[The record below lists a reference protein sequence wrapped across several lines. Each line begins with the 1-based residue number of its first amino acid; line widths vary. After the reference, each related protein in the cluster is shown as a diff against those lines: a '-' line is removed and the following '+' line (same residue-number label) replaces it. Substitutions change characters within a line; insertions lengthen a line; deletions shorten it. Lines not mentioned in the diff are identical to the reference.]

1 MTRVVVWGAGEL
13 GAPIALRAAR
23 EGRSAL
29 AFTRSTDRHAALQAG
44 GVVAH
49 IGDAAPHLRPD
60 DLLLLCV
67 PGHEALSACVRALA
81 TLGATAARA
90 VYISST
96 GYYGGPAGPVDE
108 GTPPGTDT
116 HAQGIAAGEALFRA
130 WAGPG
135 GVVLR
140 CGGLYRRGRGPM
152 SALAKRGAPPLGPP
166 DRTLALI
173 HYEDATEAAWCA
185 LHHPAPQP
193 TYLAVTPPCPTRRE
207 FYMAACVV
215 LGLDLPSFGPALGL
229 PPAEYNTAR
238 LRADLLP
245 SAGHPRW
252 QAALVP

>member
-1 MTRVVVWGAGEL
+1 LLARLAKFVVPGTPIDARRTLIVSTLALLDGEV
-13 GAPIALRAAR
+13 AAAR
-23 EGRSAL
+23 EGASRGAAL
-29 AFTRSTDRHAALQAG
+29 AVTYRGDEDHAYG
-44 GVVAH
+44 
-49 IGDAAPHLRPD
+49 RM
-60 DLLLLCV
+60 
-67 PGHEALSACVRALA
+67 LSAQAAWRA
-81 TLGATAARA
+81 
-90 VYISST
+90 
-96 GYYGGPAGPVDE
+96 
-108 GTPPGTDT
+108 
-116 HAQGIAAGEALFRA
+116 
-130 WAGPG
+130 
-135 GVVLR
+135 GV
-140 CGGLYRRGRGPM
+140 
-152 SALAKRGAPPLGPP
+152 AP

-173 HYEDATEAAWCA
+173 HYEDATDAAWCA

>member
-1 MTRVVVWGAGEL
+1 MTRLVVWGAGEL
-13 GAPIALRAAR
+13 GAPIALRAAAQ
-23 EGRSAL
+23 GVVSV
-29 AFTRSTDRHAALQAG
+29 AFTRSTDRHAALRAG
-44 GVVAH
+44 GVTAH
-49 IGDAAPHLRPD
+49 TGDAAPHLRPD
-60 DLLLLCV
+60 DRLLLCV

-81 TLGATAARA
+81 AAGVSAERA

-96 GYYGGPAGPVDE
+96 GYYGGPAGRVDE
-108 GTPPGTDT
+108 ATPAGADA

-130 WAGPG
+130 WAGER

-140 CGGLYRRGRGPM
+140 FGGLYRRGRGPL

-173 HYEDATEAAWCA
+173 HYDDAAEATWCA

-193 TYLAVTPPCPTRRE
+193 VYVGVTPPCPTRRD
-207 FYMAACVV
+207 FYTAACVV
-215 LGLDLPSFGPALGL
+215 LGLDLPAFGPALGL
-229 PPAEYNTAR
+229 PPAEYDPAK

-245 SAGHPRW
+245 APKHPRW